1 MRFNS
6 IFDIS
11 PLAGLNNLT
20 ELFLANNSIADISP
34 LAGLNNLTE
43 LFLANNSIADI
54 SPLAGLNNL
63 TRLSLDYN
71 SISDISAL
79 SGLINLI
86 WLSLLGNSISDLSP
100 LVANTG
106 LGQGDA
112 IFVNGNP
119 LNNASINTHIP
130 ALQRRGVRVD
140 FDDLDL
146 TPVDIPDTN
155 LRAAIEKALG
165 KASGA
170 TITTEDIAYLT
181 RLSALFA
188 NISDLTGLEAA
199 TNLTE
204 LFLANNSISDIS
216 PLAGLNN
223 LTLLSLDYN
232 PISDISALS
241 GLINLIWLS
250 LLGNSI
256 SDLSP
261 LVANTG
267 LGQGDAIF
275 VNGNPLNNAS
285 INTHIPALQRRGVRV
300 DFDDPFDKPVD
311 IPDSN
316 LRTAIEK
323 ALRKASGVTIT
334 TEDMKSLY
342 ELEAPNA
349 SITDLTGLEHAT
361 SLTWLILNNNSIS
374 DISPLK
380 GLTNL
385 VRLDLNNNSI
395 SDISPLVANT
405 GLGPGNAVL
414 VEGNLLNNASINT
427 HIPTLISR
435 GVRVDFDNPFDKPVD
450 IPDSNL
456 RTAIEK
462 ALGKAS
468 GVTITTEWM
477 KRLYQLI
484 APNASITDLTGLE
497 GATKLTWLELHNNF
511 ISDISPLKG
520 LTNLRRLELHNNS
533 ISDISPLV
541 ANTGLGPGDVIIV
554 NGNPLNNASINTHIP
569 TLISRGVRVD
579 FDKLVDIPDSNLRT
593 AIEKALGKASGV
605 TITTEDMK
613 HLPQLIA
620 PNASITDLT
629 GLEGA
634 TNLELLELGN
644 NFISDISPLK
654 GLTNLVR
661 LDLNNNS
668 ISDISPLKGLTNLKY
683 LLLDNNSISDIS
695 PLKGLTNLRRLELHN
710 NSISDI
716 SPLVANTGLGEGDL
730 VEVSEN
736 PLNPVSINTHILALV
751 HRRVTVHFDKLVDIP
766 DSNLRTAIEKA
777 LGKASGVTITTED
790 MKSLYELEAPNASIT
805 DLTGLEHATN
815 LTLLTLSDNSISD
828 ISPLAGLNNLAEL
841 YLSDNSI
848 SDISPLKGLNNLIW
862 LELRNNSIS
871 DISPLKGL
879 NNLAFLYLEDNSISD
894 ISPLVANTGLGP
906 RDTVIVNGNPLNN
919 AAINTHIPTLISR
932 GVRVD
937 FDKPVNIIPDSNLR
951 TAIEDELG
959 KASGDTITT
968 EDMKRLYQLI
978 APNASITDLTGLEG
992 ATNLTWLILHN
1003 NSISDISPLKGLTNL
1018 RRLELHNNSISD
1030 LSLLVAN
1037 TGLGSGDVVLVNGNP
1052 LNNAAINTHILTLQR
1067 RGVRVDFD
1075 KPVDIPDPNLRAEIE
1090 KDLSTASGVTITTE
1104 DMKRLTQLIAPNA
1117 SITDLTG
1124 LEHATNLI
1132 RLELGNNFISDLSP
1146 LKRLTNL
1153 TRLDLNNNSIS
1164 DLSPLADN
1172 TGLGPRDTVIV
1183 NGNPLNN
1190 AAINT
1195 HIPTLISRGVRV
1207 DFDKPVNIIP
1217 DSNLRTAIE
1226 DELGKAS
1233 GDTIT
1238 TEDMKRLTQLI
1249 APNASITDL
1258 TGLEGA
1264 TNLTLL
1270 ELGNNFI
1277 SDISPLKGL
1286 TNLVRLE
1293 LHNNS
1298 ISDISPLKG
1307 LTNLRRLEL
1316 HNNSI
1321 SDLSL
1326 LVANTGL
1333 GSGDVVLVNGNP
1345 LNNASINT
1353 HIPTLQRR
1361 GVRVDFDKPVD
1372 IPDPNLRAE
1381 IEKDLS
1387 KASGAPITTADMK
1400 RLYQLIAPKTN
1411 IRNLT
1416 GLEHAT
1422 NLIRLELGNN
1432 FISDLSPLKRL
1443 TNLTRLD
1450 LNNNSISD
1458 LSPLADN
1465 TGLGPRDTV
1474 IVNGN
1479 PLNNAA
1485 INTHIPTLI
1494 SRGVRVD
1501 FDKPVNIIPDSNLR
1515 TAIEKALGKASG
1527 VTITT
1532 EDMANLTVLRALFA
1546 NISDL
1551 TGLEGAT
1558 NLTLLELGN
1567 NSISDISPLKGLTN
1581 LRRLE
1586 LHNNSISDISPLVAN
1601 TGLGPG
1607 DVIIVNGNPLN
1618 NASINTHIPT
1628 LISRGVRVDF
1638 DKLVDIPDSNL
1649 RTAIEKAL
1657 GKASGVTIT
1666 TEDMANL
1673 TVLRALFANISDLT
1687 GLEHATNLTLL
1698 NLPDNSISDISP
1710 LAGLNNL
1717 AELYLSDNSISDIS
1731 PLAGLNNLIW
1741 LELHNN
1747 SISDLSP
1754 LKGLNNLISLELSDN
1769 SISDISP
1776 LAGLT
1781 NLRILGL
1788 SGNSISD
1795 ISPLAGLTNLRIL
1808 GLSGN
1813 SISDISPVAGLINL
1827 IELSLE
1833 NNSISDISPLVAN
1846 TGLGPGNAVL
1856 VEGNLLNNAAINTHI
1871 PTLQRRGVR
1880 VDFDKPVDI
1889 PDPNLRAEIE
1899 KDLSK
1904 ASGAPITTAD
1914 MKRLY
1919 QLIAPKTNIRN
1930 LTGLEHA
1937 TNLTLLDLGNNFISD
1952 LSPLKG
1958 LTNLRRLELHNNS
1971 ISDLSPLVANTGL
1984 GPGDVIIVNGNPLNN
1999 ASINTH
2005 IPTLISR
2012 GVRVDFDKLVDIPD
2026 PNLRTAIEKALGK
2039 ASSDTITTA
2048 DMKRLTDLEAPNANI
2063 TDLTGLEHATNLTLL
2078 DLDNNSISDISPLT
2092 GLTQLTVLFLGNN
2105 SISDISPLTGLTNLK
2120 TLVLENNSISDISPL
2135 AGLTNLT
2142 QLRLYINSISDISP
2156 LAGLTQLTSLGL
2168 GRNNISDISPL
2179 AGLTNLTTLT
2189 LWTNSISD
2197 LSPLVANTGLGEG
2210 DRIDVSEN
2218 PLNSASINTHIPAL
2232 QSRGV
2237 EVYFDALEPATP
2249 EYLLSIPAGISLI
2262 HVPLKVTT
2270 VDGVPKT
2277 IESISNLYDALG
2289 GASKVNFLITYDS
2302 QTQEWRSYF
2311 GASDRGGLADVRLAD
2326 DKGIIASLRAPVSV
2340 RLTGNPLGTNGS
2352 GTITINPGLNL
2363 VGLPLNDSRINRVS
2377 DLFALDGIGGNVP
2390 VIILT
2395 DGGEFKLV
2403 GRADDPGDIEITGGQ
2418 AFIMTASREAAV
2430 DISGD
2435 GWTNVSGTAA
2445 APPMALTGIEVGDT
2459 TPVLGLRG
2467 AVVDQGTGVNQVGL
2481 RVTVKN
2487 LSTRRAVAA
2496 VTGPDAA
2503 GYQLTVVDIET
2514 GRAAQIGDILEI
2526 SAQSPNPFIGVKP
2539 LRYTVTAEDVKQ
2551 SPIQLPEL
2559 VSYEIPAETEL
2570 LHNYPNPFNPET
2582 WIPYRLAE
2590 DAFVTLTIYDLNGQ
2604 IVRTLDVGHQTA
2616 AVYENR
2622 SKAVYWDGRNG
2633 LGEQVASGVYFYH
2646 LSAGEFSATRKMVI
2660 LK

>member
-1 MRFNS
+1 MIILTLGGNSIFDISPLAGLNNLTRLSLDYNSISDISALSGLINLIWLSLLGNSISDLSPLVANTGLGQGDRVLVEGNPLNNASINTHIPALQRRGVRVDFDDLDLTPVDIPDPNLRAVIEKELGKASGDTITADDMATLTQLAARNVDIRVLTGLEAATNLTELLLGFNS
-6 IFDIS
+6 IADISPLKGLTNLTELFLDYNSISDISPLAGLTNLIILTLGGNSIFDISPLAGLNNLTRLSLDYNSISDISALSGLINLIWLSLLGNSISDLSPLVANTGLGQGDRVLVEGNPLNNASINTHIPALQRRGVRVDFDDLDLTPVDIPDTNLRAAIEKALRKASGATITMADIANLTRLSALFANISDLTGLEAATNLTELLLADNSISDISPLKGLTNLTELYLEDSSISDISPLAGLNNLTELSLGFNSISDIS

-112 IFVNGNP
+112 IIVNGNP

-155 LRAAIEKALG
+155 LRAAIEKALR

-267 LGQGDAIF
+267 LGQGDAII

-323 ALRKASGVTIT
+323 ALGKASGVTIT

-395 SDISPLVANT
+395 SDLSPLVANT

-462 ALGKAS
+462 ALRKAS

-634 TNLELLELGN
+634 TNLTLLELGN
-644 NFISDISPLK
+644 NFISDLSPLK

-668 ISDISPLKGLTNLKY
+668 ISDLSPLKGLTNLKY

-695 PLKGLTNLRRLELHN
+695 PLKGLTNL
-710 NSISDI
+710 
-716 SPLVANTGLGEGDL
+716 V
-730 VEVSEN
+730 
-736 PLNPVSINTHILALV
+736 
-751 HRRVTVHFDKLVDIP
+751 
-766 DSNLRTAIEKA
+766 
-777 LGKASGVTITTED
+777 
-790 MKSLYELEAPNASIT
+790 
-805 DLTGLEHATN
+805 
-815 LTLLTLSDNSISD
+815 
-828 ISPLAGLNNLAEL
+828 
-841 YLSDNSI
+841 
-848 SDISPLKGLNNLIW
+848 
-862 LELRNNSIS
+862 
-871 DISPLKGL
+871 
-879 NNLAFLYLEDNSISD
+879 
-894 ISPLVANTGLGP
+894 
-906 RDTVIVNGNPLNN
+906 
-919 AAINTHIPTLISR
+919 
-932 GVRVD
+932 
-937 FDKPVNIIPDSNLR
+937 
-951 TAIEDELG
+951 
-959 KASGDTITT
+959 
-968 EDMKRLYQLI
+968 
-978 APNASITDLTGLEG
+978 
-992 ATNLTWLILHN
+992 
-1003 NSISDISPLKGLTNL
+1003 
-1018 RRLELHNNSISD
+1018 RLELHNNSISD
-1030 LSLLVAN
+1030 LS
-1037 TGLGSGDVVLVNGNP
+1037 
-1052 LNNAAINTHILTLQR
+1052 
-1067 RGVRVDFD
+1067 
-1075 KPVDIPDPNLRAEIE
+1075 
-1090 KDLSTASGVTITTE
+1090 
-1104 DMKRLTQLIAPNA
+1104 
-1117 SITDLTG
+1117 
-1124 LEHATNLI
+1124 
-1132 RLELGNNFISDLSP
+1132 
-1146 LKRLTNL
+1146 
-1153 TRLDLNNNSIS
+1153 
-1164 DLSPLADN
+1164 
-1172 TGLGPRDTVIV
+1172 
-1183 NGNPLNN
+1183 
-1190 AAINT
+1190 
-1195 HIPTLISRGVRV
+1195 
-1207 DFDKPVNIIP
+1207 
-1217 DSNLRTAIE
+1217 
-1226 DELGKAS
+1226 
-1233 GDTIT
+1233 
-1238 TEDMKRLTQLI
+1238 
-1249 APNASITDL
+1249 
-1258 TGLEGA
+1258 
-1264 TNLTLL
+1264 
-1270 ELGNNFI
+1270 
-1277 SDISPLKGL
+1277 PLKGL
-1286 TNLVRLE
+1286 TNL
-1293 LHNNS
+1293 
-1298 ISDISPLKG
+1298 KY
-1307 LTNLRRLEL
+1307 
-1316 HNNSI
+1316 
-1321 SDLSL
+1321 L
-1326 LVANTGL
+1326 L
-1333 GSGDVVLVNGNP
+1333 
-1345 LNNASINT
+1345 
-1353 HIPTLQRR
+1353 
-1361 GVRVDFDKPVD
+1361 
-1372 IPDPNLRAE
+1372 
-1381 IEKDLS
+1381 
-1387 KASGAPITTADMK
+1387 
-1400 RLYQLIAPKTN
+1400 
-1411 IRNLT
+1411 
-1416 GLEHAT
+1416 
-1422 NLIRLELGNN
+1422 
-1432 FISDLSPLKRL
+1432 
-1443 TNLTRLD
+1443 LD
-1450 LNNNSISD
+1450 
-1458 LSPLADN
+1458 
-1465 TGLGPRDTV
+1465 
-1474 IVNGN
+1474 
-1479 PLNNAA
+1479 
-1485 INTHIPTLI
+1485 
-1494 SRGVRVD
+1494 
-1501 FDKPVNIIPDSNLR
+1501 
-1515 TAIEKALGKASG
+1515 
-1527 VTITT
+1527 
-1532 EDMANLTVLRALFA
+1532 
-1546 NISDL
+1546 
-1551 TGLEGAT
+1551 
-1558 NLTLLELGN
+1558 N

-1754 LKGLNNLISLELSDN
+1754 LKGLNNLIWLELSD
-1769 SISDISP
+1769 
-1776 LAGLT
+1776 
-1781 NLRILGL
+1781 
-1788 SGNSISD
+1788 
-1795 ISPLAGLTNLRIL
+1795 
-1808 GLSGN
+1808 N

-1846 TGLGPGNAVL
+1846 AGLGSGDTVDVSENP
-1856 VEGNLLNNAAINTHI
+1856 LNSQSINTHI
-1871 PTLQRRGVR
+1871 PTLQ
-1880 VDFDKPVDI
+1880 
-1889 PDPNLRAEIE
+1889 
-1899 KDLSK
+1899 
-1904 ASGAPITTAD
+1904 
-1914 MKRLY
+1914 
-1919 QLIAPKTNIRN
+1919 
-1930 LTGLEHA
+1930 
-1937 TNLTLLDLGNNFISD
+1937 
-1952 LSPLKG
+1952 
-1958 LTNLRRLELHNNS
+1958 
-1971 ISDLSPLVANTGL
+1971 
-1984 GPGDVIIVNGNPLNN
+1984 
-1999 ASINTH
+1999 
-2005 IPTLISR
+2005 SR
-2012 GVRVDFDKLVDIPD
+2012 GV
-2026 PNLRTAIEKALGK
+2026 
-2039 ASSDTITTA
+2039 
-2048 DMKRLTDLEAPNANI
+2048 NI
-2063 TDLTGLEHATNLTLL
+2063 
-2078 DLDNNSISDISPLT
+2078 SFS
-2092 GLTQLTVLFLGNN
+2092 
-2105 SISDISPLTGLTNLK
+2105 NLK
-2120 TLVLENNSISDISPL
+2120 PI
-2135 AGLTNLT
+2135 
-2142 QLRLYINSISDISP
+2142 
-2156 LAGLTQLTSLGL
+2156 TS
-2168 GRNNISDISPL
+2168 
-2179 AGLTNLTTLT
+2179 
-2189 LWTNSISD
+2189 
-2197 LSPLVANTGLGEG
+2197 
-2210 DRIDVSEN
+2210 
-2218 PLNSASINTHIPAL
+2218 
-2232 QSRGV
+2232 
-2237 EVYFDALEPATP
+2237 
-2249 EYLLSIPAGISLI
+2249 EYTLSIPSGYSLI
-2262 HVPLKVTT
+2262 HVPLKVNA
-2270 VDGVPKT
+2270 VDGVAKT
-2277 IESISNLYDALG
+2277 ITSIGDLYDALG
-2289 GASKVNFLITYDS
+2289 GANAVKLLLTLDS
-2302 QTQEWRSYF
+2302 QTQEWFVYF
-2311 GASDRGGLADVRLAD
+2311 GPLAKGTPADRELTD
-2326 DKGIIASLRAPVSV
+2326 DMGIIADMKTSVSV
-2340 RLTGNPLGTNGS
+2340 RLTGNPLGTNGNS
-2352 GTITINPGLNL
+2352 TITLNPGYNL
-2363 VGLPLNDSRINRVS
+2363 VGLPLNDPRLTHVS
-2377 DLFALDGIGGNVP
+2377 DLFMLEGIGGNAPVVIFTDNGAFKAVVP
-2390 VIILT
+2390 AGGPDDIPII
-2395 DGGEFKLV
+2395 
-2403 GRADDPGDIEITGGQ
+2403 GGQ
-2418 AFIMTASREAAV
+2418 AFILDAQQAATV
-2430 DISGD
+2430 TISGD
-2435 GWTNVSGTAA
+2435 GWTNTSRTAA
-2445 APPMALTGIEVGDT
+2445 APPLSLTGIEVRDT
-2459 TPVLGLRG
+2459 TLVLGLSG
-2467 AVVDQGTGVNQVGL
+2467 SIVDEETGLKVEGF

-2487 LSTRRAVAA
+2487 LSTDRAVAA
-2496 VTGPDAA
+2496 VTGHDEIS
-2503 GYQLTVVDIET
+2503 YQLAIVDIET
-2514 GRAAQIGDILEI
+2514 RRAATIGDILEI

-2539 LRYTVTAEDVKQ
+2539 LRYTITAEDVKR
-2551 SPIQLPEL
+2551 SHIQLPEL
-2559 VSYEIPAETEL
+2559 VVYEIPAETQL
-2570 LHNYPNPFNPET
+2570 LSNYPNPFNPET

-2590 DAFVTLTIYDLNGQ
+2590 DAFVTLTIYNQTGQ

-2616 AVYENR
+2616 AVYESR
-2622 SKAVYWDGRNG
+2622 SKAIYWDGRNG

-2646 LSAGEFSATRKMVI
+2646 LSAGDYSATRKMLI